1 MRFYFRFLNRNQT
14 NLKSF
19 RYIYD
24 VRKAIAI
31 GYSRGR
37 SLANWERESR
47 TGGKRERANRMRG
60 KVAGESVENKPLRRK
75 VSPHNSLSR
84 ALDANAFG
92 GSSLS
97 LSPAHTHSLS
107 LSLNGSFSLS
117 LSFLHLRRT
126 FSHPHSRYQRTP
138 EEKCEKL
145 YGQGLCSYVYKYV
158 KCGENREMHQNSVFS
173 FCFMSV

>member
-97 LSPAHTHSLS
+97 LSLPHTHTLCLCRSTALS
-107 LSLNGSFSLS
+107 LSLFRSSISVALSHTRIHAINGL
-117 LSFLHLRRT
+117 
-126 FSHPHSRYQRTP
+126 QR
-138 EEKCEKL
+138 K
-145 YGQGLCSYVYKYV
+145 SV
-158 KCGENREMHQNSVFS
+158 KSCTARGSALMYTS
-173 FCFMSV
+173 M